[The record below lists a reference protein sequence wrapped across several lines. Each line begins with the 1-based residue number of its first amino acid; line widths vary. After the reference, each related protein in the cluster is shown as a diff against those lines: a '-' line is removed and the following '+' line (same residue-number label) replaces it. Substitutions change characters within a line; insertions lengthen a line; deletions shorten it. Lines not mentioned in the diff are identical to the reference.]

1 MRSYILLRNN
11 RESGPYSLRE
21 LKTIGINSTDL
32 IWVEGESTAWNHPAD
47 FDELKPLVATGILIP
62 LQESPAPAREI
73 QEIASS
79 YTATSFTQNNSANA
93 PDDIDYSQF
102 LEDKNEDFHWAP
114 TKKRKI
120 LQDATS
126 GFFGLGVLLIGVM
139 MCAFVVQKLVDHFE
153 FEPYVASAQ
162 AIEISRE
169 SLPVSTSANAA
180 KSVAQLNTVSSTQ
193 SVTPT
198 EEILPVA
205 TSAVSKPIEV
215 KKKEVL
221 DTPKAAP
228 AIANAAMVSSESP
241 EQNEEPVP
249 KEEKKEA
256 PAEKKAPTLAVSA
269 NDYKVGMFGGISNL
283 ELTINNPSAVA
294 VNRATIEVEFLKPNG
309 SVVKSEVLSVENIS
323 AGGTKKVQVPSSGR
337 GVKINYR
344 VVNVDVQ

>member
-21 LKTIGINSTDL
+21 LKTIGISSTDL

-62 LQESPAPAREI
+62 LQQSSTPNREM
-73 QEIASS
+73 QETT
-79 YTATSFTQNNSANA
+79 TAYPTSSFTQNNASTA

-180 KSVAQLNTVSSTQ
+180 KSVAQLNVASTQ
-193 SVTPT
+193 PVMTT
-198 EEILPVA
+198 EETLPVA
-205 TSAVSKPIEV
+205 TPAVSKPVEV
-215 KKKEVL
+215 KKKDVV
-221 DTPKAAP
+221 DTQKAVP
-228 AIANAAMVSSESP
+228 AIANAAMVSTESP
-241 EQNEEPVP
+241 EQNEEPEP

-256 PAEKKAPTLAVSA
+256 PVEKKAPTLAVSA